1 MRTTDFLVEPYASA
15 PDAIV
20 RPLLLLF
27 DLVSEV
33 VFGFSD
39 TCNDTGYVG

>member
-1 MRTTDFLVEPYASA
+1 VSA
-15 PDAIV
+15 PEAIV
-20 RPLLLLF
+20 PPLLLLF

-39 TCNDTGYVG
+39 TCNDTRYVR